1 MNLPERYARCTF
13 DNFDASENPVALETA
28 RAFVAGRI
36 TGLFLQGGTG
46 TGKTHLMAAIGQ
58 AMEREAGY
66 EIIHNPGHADTA
78 RATKAV
84 APLYQ
89 SIFDL
94 ASCMRRYF
102 EERGG
107 VDLERDCCHADVLL
121 LDDLGA
127 ERLVDGAQ
135 FTVEKVIETR
145 YSRCL
150 PTVITSNLTLEAVV
164 ERYGNRMLSRMTEG
178 GRIVQMRGRDRRPE
192 VGR

>member
-13 DNFDASENPVALETA
+13 DNFDAAENPVALEMA

-58 AMEREAGY
+58 AMEREPGFD
-66 EIIHNPGHADTA
+66 IIERPG
-78 RATKAV
+78 RRPEGVERKAV
-84 APLYQ
+84 LPIYQ

-94 ASCMRRYF
+94 ASTMRRYF